1 MQKKVSG
8 LVKKAVYSIL
18 GAGFVFTFCSCQDP
32 IFYHINQEVKLEEAS
47 IFGDVY
53 RITRHTSSSGE
64 ERLYFANGYIYYKA
78 TDADGYGKWKKCSK
92 PSGHVV
98 SVVSDSSALYALV
111 FTSDRNDIRGE
122 MEITGKRIY
131 KSTDDGAT
139 WTIHPNTAVADAM
152 TSCGKGN
159 SVSLM
164 CTNSLASG
172 NRKAYANIRGTIYNL
187 TTVAPDDATV
197 DHGTTVGSATSKTRS
212 CADAGSGVKFFD
224 CYGACASKDSGGKIF
239 ASSGAKIYIYN
250 ASCTDALE
258 IDTTVGAIYGI
269 AVFDNGNEVLV
280 TSSSGS
286 ALYRKT
292 GSSWN
297 EVEYANLTSTVSS
310 LYEGYYAI
318 AADPSKSALETA
330 AYAAIAVEGNGSN
343 SAQFTHE
350 GLWAYYPARG
360 KWNIE

>member
-18 GAGFVFTFCSCQDP
+18 GAVFVFAFCSCQDP

-47 IFGDVY
+47 IFGDIY

-78 TDADGYGKWKKCSK
+78 TDADGYGKWKKCSR

-152 TSCGKGN
+152 TSCGKGS

-164 CTNSLASG
+164 CTNSLAFG
-172 NRKAYANIRGTIYNL
+172 NRKAYANIRRTLYDL
-187 TTVAPDDATV
+187 
-197 DHGTTVGSATSKTRS
+197 SATGNSNSVVATGSDTRS
-212 CADAGSGVKFFD
+212 CADAGSGVKFFN

-239 ASSGAKIYIYN
+239 ASSNSEIHVYDSSGAFIEKFMT
-250 ASCTDALE
+250 S
-258 IDTTVGAIYGI
+258 VGAIYGI

-310 LYEGYYAI
+310 LYEGYYTI

>member
-18 GAGFVFTFCSCQDP
+18 GAGFVFAFCSCQDP

-78 TDADGYGKWKKCSK
+78 VDADGYGKWKKCSR

-139 WTIHPNTAVADAM
+139 WTIHPETAVAEAM

-187 TTVAPDDATV
+187 TSGATV
-197 DHGTTVGSATSKTRS
+197 DHGTTVGSTTSNTRS
-212 CADAGSGVKFFD
+212 CADAGSDVKFFN

-239 ASSGAKIYIYN
+239 ASSGAEIYVYN
-250 ASCTDALE
+250 SSGTFIE
-258 IDTTVGAIYGI
+258 KFMTSVGVIYGI
-269 AVFDNGNEVLV
+269 AVFDNGNEVLI

>member
-18 GAGFVFTFCSCQDP
+18 GAVFVFAFCSCQDP

-47 IFGDVY
+47 IFGDIY
-53 RITRHTSSSGE
+53 EIARYNHGGE

-78 TDADGYGKWKKCSK
+78 VDADGYGKWHKCSK
-92 PSGHVV
+92 PSGHVL
-98 SVVSDSSALYALV
+98 SVAADSNALYALV
-111 FTSDRNDIRGE
+111 FGSERNDLRGE
-122 MEITGKRIY
+122 MQISSKRIY
-131 KSTDDGAT
+131 KSTDGGAT
-139 WTIHPNTAVADAM
+139 WVLNDTDGSGTEGLSDKVAALGKGSAVEIMSTNAM
-152 TSCGKGN
+152 TN
-159 SVSLM
+159 S
-164 CTNSLASG
+164 
-172 NRKAYANIRGTIYNL
+172 NRKAYIVIKGEAFDL
-187 TTVAPDDATV
+187 SD
-197 DHGTTVGSATSKTRS
+197 GSAVTAGNGKHS
-212 CADAGSGVKFFD
+212 CAYAGGVKF
-224 CYGACASKDSGGKIF
+224 YNSASACSDPSGTKIF
-239 ASSGAKIYIYN
+239 ASSGAKIYVYN
-250 ASCTDALE
+250 SSGTE
-258 IDTTVGAIYGI
+258 IENFMTSVGAIYGI
-269 AVFDNGNEVLV
+269 AVFDNGNEVLI

-292 GSSWN
+292 GSSWD

>member
-1 MQKKVSG
+1 MQKKVFNS
-8 LVKKAVYSIL
+8 VKKAVYSIL
-18 GAGFVFTFCSCQDP
+18 GAGLVFTFCSCQDP
-32 IFYHINQEVKLEEAS
+32 IFYHINQEVKLEDAS

-98 SVVSDSSALYALV
+98 SIVSDSSALYALV

-152 TSCGKGN
+152 TSCDKGS

-187 TTVAPDDATV
+187 TSGATV
-197 DHGTTVGSATSKTRS
+197 DHGTTVGSTTSNTRS
-212 CADAGSGVKFFD
+212 CADAGSGVKFFN

-239 ASSGAKIYIYN
+239 ASSGAKIYIYS
-250 ASCTDALE
+250 AS
-258 IDTTVGAIYGI
+258 GAEEESIQTNVSVIYGI
-269 AVFDNGNEVLV
+269 AVFDNGNEFLI

-292 GSSWN
+292 GSSWA
-297 EVEYANLTSTVSS
+297 EADYANLTSTLSS
-310 LYEGYYAI
+310 LYEGYFAI
-318 AADPSKSALETA
+318 AADPTKAALETA
-330 AYAAIAVEGNGSN
+330 AYAGISVEGNGSN
-343 SAQFTHE
+343 SAQFSHE
-350 GLWAYYPARG
+350 GLWAYYPARA

>member
-1 MQKKVSG
+1 MQKKVFNS
-8 LVKKAVYSIL
+8 VKKAVYSIL
-18 GAGFVFTFCSCQDP
+18 GAGLVFTFCSCQDP
-32 IFYHINQEVKLEEAS
+32 IFYHINQEVKLEDAS

-152 TSCGKGN
+152 TSCGKGS

-172 NRKAYANIRGTIYNL
+172 NRKAYANIRRTLYDL
-187 TTVAPDDATV
+187 
-197 DHGTTVGSATSKTRS
+197 SATGDDNSVVATDSDTRS
-212 CADAGSGVKFFD
+212 CADAGSGVKFFN
-224 CYGACASKDSGGKIF
+224 CYGACASKDSGGEIF
-239 ASSGAKIYIYN
+239 ASSGANIRVYDSS
-250 ASCTDALE
+250 ASSYVEFHTS
-258 IDTTVGAIYGI
+258 VSVIYGI

-280 TSSSGS
+280 TSASGS

-292 GSSWN
+292 GSSWT
-297 EVEYANLTSTVSS
+297 EADYANLTSTLSS
-310 LYEGYYAI
+310 LYEGYFAI
-318 AADPSKSALETA
+318 AADPTKAALETA
-330 AYAAIAVEGNGSN
+330 AYAGISVEGNGSN
-343 SAQFTHE
+343 SAQFSHE
-350 GLWAYYPARG
+350 GLWAYYPARA